1 MKSSP
6 RNNKLVKSGAVILAI
21 FALSACFGGAKDGPQ
36 PGFEPVFAPEN
47 TAISQN
53 NGAIFQAT
61 NGYAA
66 LTSGMRAAMVGDVL
80 TIQLVER
87 TTASKSNSAS
97 TSKSGGFG
105 LSPPTTGPLAFFDPS
120 DINISGDQSFS
131 GSGRAAQTN
140 SLFGEISV
148 TIARV
153 YPNGTMK
160 VKGEKLL
167 NLNRGKEYIQMTGIV
182 RPADI
187 SVDNRILS
195 SRVADAKISFAGSG
209 EIARASKQGWLQKF
223 FSTISPF

>member
-1 MKSSP
+1 MLRAMKTIP
-6 RNNKLVKSGAVILAI
+6 IILSV
-21 FALSACFGGAKDGPQ
+21 FALSACLGGTKGGPH
-36 PGFEPVFAPEN
+36 PGFEPALPPIYVAK
-47 TAISQN
+47 TSN

-66 LTSGMRAAMVGDVL
+66 LTSGTRASMVGDIL

-87 TTASKSNSAS
+87 TAATKSNSAS
-97 TSKSGGFG
+97 TSKNSDFG
-105 LSPPTTGPLAFFDPS
+105 LTPPTTGPLALFNPS
-120 DINISGDQSFS
+120 DINIGGNQSFS

-148 TIARV
+148 TIAEV
-153 YPNGTMK
+153 YPNGTMR

-167 NLNRGKEYIQMTGIV
+167 NLNRGEEHIQMTGIV
-182 RPADI
+182 RAADI
-187 SVDNRILS
+187 STDNRVLS
-195 SRVADAKISFAGSG
+195 SRVADAKISYAGSG